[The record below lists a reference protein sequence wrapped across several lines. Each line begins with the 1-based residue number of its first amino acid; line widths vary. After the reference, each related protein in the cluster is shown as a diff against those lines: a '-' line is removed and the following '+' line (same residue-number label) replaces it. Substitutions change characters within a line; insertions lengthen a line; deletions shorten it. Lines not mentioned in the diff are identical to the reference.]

1 MQSSE
6 AARHSNLAAKEGLAM
21 AIQNKYFLLFVVVG
35 FAGVI
40 SAQDVASFAGKW
52 KRVYAGKTYLL
63 MTIGKE
69 TPPSISISSAVVQ
82 ANDRGEIT
90 EVDGHVVHEE
100 KMLESR
106 IVTGRLLFKTRQDD
120 GAVVEYEMTLDG
132 KTGAFLAIVGLPA
145 NVKPLRLERSSQQP
159 NN

>member
-1 MQSSE
+1 
-6 AARHSNLAAKEGLAM
+6 M
-21 AIQNKYFLLFVVVG
+21 AIQKKYFLLLLAVV
-35 FAGVI
+35 FASI
-40 SAQDVASFAGKW
+40 ASAQDVTRFAGTW
-52 KRVYAGKTYLL
+52 KGMYAGKTYLL

-69 TPPSISISSAVVQ
+69 TPPSISIFSAVVQ

-90 EVDGHVVHEE
+90 EVDGDVVHEE

-132 KTGAFLAIVGLPA
+132 KSGAFLAIVGLPA
-145 NVKPLRLERSSQQP
+145 NVKSLRLERSSQQP